1 MYVKLRYFKQKNM
14 IFTVIFHAIV
24 LERCCVYGYKKKK
37 KYSSEQL
44 LVFYDYA
51 TMFKRKKKIQWLK
64 IWQKAVS
71 AYLYLGY

>member
-1 MYVKLRYFKQKNM
+1 M

-51 TMFKRKKKIQWLK
+51 TMFKRKKKI
-64 IWQKAVS
+64 
-71 AYLYLGY
+71 